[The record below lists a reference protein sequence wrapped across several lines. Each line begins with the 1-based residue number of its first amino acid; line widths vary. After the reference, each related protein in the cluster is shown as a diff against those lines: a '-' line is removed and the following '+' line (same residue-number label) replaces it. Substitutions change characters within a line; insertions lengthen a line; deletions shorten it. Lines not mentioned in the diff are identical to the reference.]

1 MGKLLFCK
9 GTLAKRPYQ
18 MDLGNINIYSIEEL
32 CFYIVEK
39 LDLIVELQ
47 LPSSLI
53 DWIGNQLEMELLAS
67 KLLQLQKENASN
79 KALIQA
85 ILKSCNYYTREETV
99 EIVEVIEEIE
109 NLPIIQRKIKK
120 ANNLLGEKNYREAEY
135 NFEDIINSDLAADLS
150 REEYAQILHN
160 LGIAKIYT
168 LGIKEASNFFKQ
180 AYERNHKEESLKQ
193 YLMSLKISKQEDLLE
208 KEIGRY
214 GLAREVEL
222 DKDFLLEL
230 NKEIAGY
237 VDGYE
242 TSKEYGKV
250 AQLEELSHEDKELF
264 THKAKEIVKG
274 LQKQY
279 R

>member
-9 GTLAKRPYQ
+9 GTLAERPYQ

-47 LPSSLI
+47 LPSSLV

-85 ILKSCNYYTREETV
+85 ILKSCNYYTREEIV

-120 ANNLLGEKNYREAEY
+120 ANNLLGEKNYREAEH
-135 NFEDIINSDLAADLS
+135 NFEDLINSDLAADLS

-168 LGIKEASNFFKQ
+168 LGIKEASIFFKQ

-214 GLAREVEL
+214 GLASEVES

-230 NKEIAGY
+230 NREIAGY

-264 THKAKEIVKG
+264 TNKAKEIVKG